1 MDSAPAT
8 IEVLS
13 SIVDAVG
20 DNMPILLDGGIRR
33 GTDAMKA
40 LAMGAKA
47 VLVGRPI
54 LWGLAA
60 AGQQGVEKALSILRE
75 ELDTAMALSGCRN
88 LKELTKDILG

>member
-20 DNMPILLDGGIRR
+20 DDMPILLDGGIRR

-47 VLVGRPI
+47 VLVGRPV

-60 AGQQGVEKALSILRE
+60 GGQQGVEKALSILRE
-75 ELDTAMALSGCRN
+75 ELDNAMALSGCRN
-88 LKELTKDILG
+88 LKELTKDLLG